1 MSRNWKRLPG
11 DVVDAPSL
19 ESFKESLDKALG
31 NLIYLCMSL
40 VIEGE
45 LDYMTFKSPF
55 QLKVFCDSL
64 IL

>member
-1 MSRNWKRLPG
+1 M
-11 DVVDAPSL
+11 VDAPSL